1 MLIDGVVKRFPTA
14 FVRINTP
21 YYKGTVKALCM
32 ENPAQELIVGN
43 VPGAV
48 GVEACDEA
56 EVTQKSEAVSD
67 RYEDECET
75 QPKQVPVEDE
85 TNEKMSEIESV
96 INTKEGCDVE
106 QDVIAN
112 EENHCAAVQT
122 RAMKVK
128 EGKPQ
133 KPLKV
138 TTIHGLDTGPEQLIE
153 QQKTDQTLKKYW
165 ELAENPVENGK
176 AQFFIKNGIL
186 YRKYIDKHD
195 GEGIIQIVVPESL
208 REKVVSLAHDT
219 LLSGHRGSTKTL
231 NRVLQEFYW
240 PGINN
245 FVLRYV
251 SSCDLCQRNVSKGTV
266 GKAPLGLLPAIG
278 TPFSVV
284 CIDLTGPLSP
294 PSDSNRWIL
303 TTIDMCTR
311 FPECIPLRDISSS
324 SVAEDLLGVFSRV
337 GLPDR
342 IHSDRGSQFTSEMM
356 QELYRL
362 LSKKQSTTSS
372 CHAMGNVLCENMN
385 KKASIR

>member
-1 MLIDGVVKRFPTA
+1 MLK
-14 FVRINTP
+14 
-21 YYKGTVKALCM
+21 
-32 ENPAQELIVGN
+32 
-43 VPGAV
+43 PGILNI
-48 GVEACDEA
+48 
-56 EVTQKSEAVSD
+56 
-67 RYEDECET
+67 
-75 QPKQVPVEDE
+75 P
-85 TNEKMSEIESV
+85 
-96 INTKEGCDVE
+96 
-106 QDVIAN
+106 
-112 EENHCAAVQT
+112 
-122 RAMKVK
+122 
-128 EGKPQ
+128 
-133 KPLKV
+133 
-138 TTIHGLDTGPEQLIE
+138 GLDIGPEQLIE

-176 AQFFIKNGIL
+176 AQFFIKNEIL
-186 YRKYIDKHD
+186 YRKYIGKHD
-195 GEGIIQIVVPESL
+195 GEGIIQLVVPESL

-266 GKAPLGLLPAIG
+266 GKAPLGSLPVIG

-284 CIDLTGPLSP
+284 CIDFIGPLSP
-294 PSDSNRWIL
+294 PSDGNRWIL
-303 TTIDMCTR
+303 TIIDMCTR

-324 SVAEDLLGVFSRV
+324 SVAEALLGVFSRV

-362 LSKKQSTTSS
+362 LSVK
-372 CHAMGNVLCENMN
+372 
-385 KKASIR
+385 